1 MTLSIVT
8 TANDGYHVIILEGD
22 VDTKTAPA
30 LLQALTEIEISG
42 ITDLRIEMFAVGFLS
57 SAGLR
62 ALVFAKQKMPH
73 ESKLVLIGAAES
85 IGDVIQKTG
94 LTQAVMLVNSHDEIG

>member
-8 TANDGYHVIILEGD
+8 SANDGYHVITLEGD

-30 LLQALTEIEISG
+30 LLQALTEIELSG

-73 ESKLVLIGAAES
+73 ESKLILIGAAES